1 MWTREWLDK
10 SVEERSKGLVRIAQD
25 PMCAVEDIYHALAAK
40 RPRMRYLS
48 GRLAKTLF
56 RALWVMPE
64 RWSYAIKKVLVYP
77 KPNIMGAG

>member
-1 MWTREWLDK
+1 
-10 SVEERSKGLVRIAQD
+10 
-25 PMCAVEDIYHALAAK
+25 MCAVEDIYRALAAK

-48 GRLAKTLF
+48 GRLTKTLF